1 MSYFSKPGLQ
11 KQSLIPPQQWGG
23 SIHVICMWLGLVV
36 RTMAKMDLVEL
47 ESFWLLLPKTAEEDA
62 ITQIGGEYRISHR
75 RESPKAENLFHKQI
89 LIFPSCPKTKG
100 QG

>member
-1 MSYFSKPGLQ
+1 M
-11 KQSLIPPQQWGG
+11 
-23 SIHVICMWLGLVV
+23 V